1 MHLRAAGVGV
11 LLFSINFVPAFAR
24 ADTIMDALGEF
35 TTADVVRTLD
45 RRVRTG

>member
-24 ADTIMDALGEF
+24 DDTIMDALGEF